1 MPGSNVVIVESPAKA
16 KTINKYLGTDYTV
29 IASFG
34 HVRDLPAKDGSVRPE
49 EDFAMDWELGDRSKR
64 HIDEIAKAVK
74 GANHV
79 YLATDPDR
87 EGEAIAWHLSE
98 LLREKHLID
107 EIPVSRITFN
117 EITKSAIQTALANP
131 RDVSR
136 ELVDAYLA
144 RRALDYLVGF
154 TLSPVLWRKLPGSR
168 SAGRVQS
175 VALRLVCERES
186 EIEIFRP
193 QEYWSIE
200 GDFTTPDG
208 ARFQASLNQLDG
220 QKLDK
225 FAIPNK
231 EAADNAVARITPQAF
246 KVARVERKQSR
257 RNPSSPFTTSTLQQE
272 ASRKL
277 GFGATRTMRVAQRLY
292 EGTDIGG
299 ETVGLI
305 TYMRTDGVSLSQE
318 AIDSARTLIAEQ
330 FGDRFVPSAPRV
342 YKSAAKNAQEAHE
355 AIRPTDL
362 RRRPDEVADFL
373 EDDERKLYELIW
385 KRTLASQMESA
396 VLDQVAVDI
405 ASPSGDVVMR
415 ANGSIVVF
423 DGFLKVYQED
433 RDDGDDDQQ
442 ERRLPAMTEG
452 DSLGRHDIRPSQ
464 HFTQPPPRYSEASL
478 VKKLEELGIGRP
490 STYASILQ
498 VLQDRDYVRLDKRRF
513 IPEDRGRLVTA
524 FLKNFFNRYV
534 EYNFTAE
541 LENQLDEVSDGQIDW
556 KSVLRDFWDAFA
568 IAVDGT
574 RELTITQVLTT
585 LDEELGPHFFPAG
598 SEGHDPR
605 KCPVC
610 GEGRLGLK
618 LGKMGAFIGCAR
630 YPECRYTRP
639 LAVPGEDGGEQEG
652 PRELGADPET
662 GLPVSVRR
670 GPFGSYIQLGPAPVE
685 AAPAPV
691 PVPVPE
697 EPPAGAK
704 KTRKKAAKV
713 AEPKPKRVSLLK
725 GMAPADV
732 DLDTAL
738 RLLALPRSIGSH
750 PESGEDI
757 SAGIGRF
764 GPYLKHGSTY
774 KSLTPDDD
782 VLTIGINR
790 AVALL
795 AEAGKKASA
804 PAKTLGDHPKTGKP
818 ITTGA
823 GRFGPY
829 VKHGST
835 YASIPKGT
843 EADSVTLEA
852 ALELLEAKLAKDAAK
867 KGKAA
872 PAAAAD
878 GAEAEEKKAAPKK
891 AAAKK
896 PAAQKPAAQK
906 PAAKKTATKTAATK
920 ATPSKAAGTKKTTA
934 KKTAAKEADGNNTDI
949 DETAET

>member
-16 KTINKYLGTDYTV
+16 KTINKYLGSDYTV
-29 IASFG
+29 VASFG
-34 HVRDLPAKDGSVRPE
+34 HVRDLPARDGSVRPD

-74 GANHV
+74 GAERV

-98 LLREKHLID
+98 LLREKRLID
-107 EIPVSRITFN
+107 DSKVQRITFN
-117 EITKSAIQTALANP
+117 EITKTAVQAALEAP
-131 RDVSR
+131 RDVSQ

-154 TLSPVLWRKLPGSR
+154 TLSPVLWRKLPGSK

-175 VALRLVCERES
+175 VALRLICERES
-186 EIEIFRP
+186 DIEIFKP
-193 QEYWSIE
+193 QEYWTIDV
-200 GDFTTPDG
+200 GFATPGGAAFTAQLT
-208 ARFQASLNQLDG
+208 QLDG
-220 QKLDK
+220 KRLDK
-225 FAIPNK
+225 FALPTR
-231 EAADNAVARITPQAF
+231 EAAEAAVARIQPQAF
-246 KVARVERKQSR
+246 AVATVERKQSR
-257 RNPSSPFTTSTLQQE
+257 RNPSPPFTTSTLQQE

-277 GFGATRTMRVAQRLY
+277 GFGATRTMRTAQKLY
-292 EGTDIGG
+292 EGVDIGG

-318 AIDSARTLIAEQ
+318 AIEGSRSLIGSHYGE
-330 FGDRFVPSAPRV
+330 RYVPAQPRV
-342 YKSAAKNAQEAHE
+342 YKTAAKNAQEAHE

-362 RRRPDEVADFL
+362 FRRPETVAAYLEADEL
-373 EDDERKLYELIW
+373 RLYELVW

-405 ASPSGDVVMR
+405 ASPTKDVVLR
-415 ANGSIVVF
+415 ATGSVVVF

-433 RDDGDDDQQ
+433 RDDAADDDQQ
-442 ERRLPAMTEG
+442 ERRLPAMEQG
-452 DSLGRHDIRPSQ
+452 DDLARGDIAPEQ
-464 HFTQPPPRYSEASL
+464 HFTQPPPRYTEASL

-498 VLQDRDYVRLDKRRF
+498 VLQDRNYVRLDKRRF

-541 LENQLDEVSDGQIDW
+541 LENQLDDISDGRIDW
-556 KSVLRDFWDAFA
+556 KTVLRDFWRAFHV
-568 IAVDGT
+568 AVDGT
-574 RELTITQVLTT
+574 KDLTITQVLTT
-585 LDEELGPHFFPAG
+585 LDEELGAHFFPANTNG
-598 SEGHDPR
+598 PGHDPR
-605 KCPVC
+605 VCPVC
-610 GEGRLGLK
+610 SQGRLGLK
-618 LGKMGAFIGCAR
+618 LGKMGAFIGCSR

-639 LAVPGEDGGEQEG
+639 LAVANDEGGEAQEG

-662 GLPVSVRR
+662 SLPVTVRR
-670 GPFGSYIQLGPAPVE
+670 GPYGAYIQLGPAPAA
-685 AAPAPV
+685 AAPAEV
-691 PVPVPE
+691 VE
-697 EPPAGAK
+697 EAPADGK
-704 KTRKKAAKV
+704 KGKGKKKAKV
-713 AEPKPKRVSLLK
+713 EEPKPKRVSLPK
-725 GMAPADV
+725 GMSASDV

-738 RLLALPRSIGSH
+738 KLLALPRTIGKH
-750 PESGEDI
+750 PETGEEI

-764 GPYLKHGSTY
+764 GPYLKHGSVY

-790 AVALL
+790 AVDLL
-795 AEAGKKASA
+795 AGAAKKASA

-818 ITTGA
+818 VTTGS

-843 EADSVTLEA
+843 DPESVTLEQG
-852 ALELLEAKLAKDAAK
+852 LELLEAKAAKDAAK
-867 KGKAA
+867 KGKAPKDA
-872 PAAAAD
+872 EPAAAE
-878 GAEAEEKKAAPKK
+878 GAEAPAKAEKATKAKAATKK
-891 AAAKK
+891 E
-896 PAAQKPAAQK
+896 
-906 PAAKKTATKTAATK
+906 PAAKKA
-920 ATPSKAAGTKKTTA
+920 PA
-934 KKTAAKEADGNNTDI
+934 KKAEPKAKADKAEKDDAEKPAAPARKRA
-949 DETAET
+949 